1 MLRPP
6 SRPRSRAR
14 PRPPARWRSLLRPKW
29 LAWHAFAVLA
39 AAGMLWLGDWQLH
52 RAEAG
57 NELSWAYTFE
67 WPLFAVLGAVFWV
80 KTLKE
85 ELRAA
90 GTAGQGAAGQ
100 GVAGQGAGDQGA
112 VHQGSAGEGPG
123 EQGAGDG
130 GAVTAAGTPGR
141 PGTDSQMA
149 GEAAG
154 TDPAA
159 RSPADA
165 GTTDY
170 AAQLRMEIRGHGR
183 WHGLR

>member
-1 MLRPP
+1 MPRPP
-6 SRPRSRAR
+6 SRPRARAR
-14 PRPPARWRSLLRPKW
+14 ARWRCLLRPKW

-39 AAGMLWLGDWQLH
+39 AAGMLGLGDWQLH

-85 ELRAA
+85 ELRTAD
-90 GTAGQGAAGQ
+90 TAGQGE
-100 GVAGQGAGDQGA
+100 AGQGASDQGA
-112 VHQGSAGEGPG
+112 VHQGSAGQGAG
-123 EQGAGDG
+123 DQGAGDG

-141 PGTDSQMA
+141 PGTGSHAA

-159 RSPADA
+159 RSPAAA

-170 AAQLRMEIRGHGR
+170 AAQLRMEVRGHGR